1 MGMSVSRVYHEGT
14 EVYHGVDYLV
24 SGEYHGKDPGT
35 EGDKPT

>member
-1 MGMSVSRVYHEGT
+1 MGMSVSRVYHG
-14 EVYHGVDYLV
+14 GDYLV